1 MITPATNRQFMHFDL
16 RRVLID
22 AFVQMNFEDHDEHFY
37 TYKRCLDSQDREF
50 GLDT

>member
-1 MITPATNRQFMHFDL
+1 MITTATNKQITHFDL

-22 AFVQMNFEDHDEHFY
+22 AFVQMNFEDDDKHFY
-37 TYKRCLDSQDREF
+37 TYKRCLVNQDREF